1 MAVPIVMPK
10 LGQIMVEGVVNKWHK
25 AAGEVVV
32 EGEIIAEIEKLDS
45 QAAEALQAI
54 KELL

>member
-25 AAGEVVV
+25 AVGEVVV
-32 EGEIIAEIEKLDS
+32 EGEIIAEI
-45 QAAEALQAI
+45 
-54 KELL
+54 